1 MTADLLTEGSDV
13 SQVAVELSRGEE
25 LGEGVDGSICE
36 GGDEEGGND
45 WAMEELENIDLQT
58 PLVPL
63 R

>member
-1 MTADLLTEGSDV
+1 M
-13 SQVAVELSRGEE
+13 ELSRGEE